1 MIGGVEYVIYG
12 RALMTIDNGQ
22 DNLTWTAASA
32 TATYELLEGEEVMIS
47 YLPVS
52 HIVAQVA
59 MGIIVIQDVFDTL
72 LLALDSAR
80 FEFTLKMRLNRK
92 MLERPNICYIF
103 EKLSVQFKDVKYDI
117 SMCKY
122 HSTRPQPI

>member
-72 LLALDSAR
+72 LLTLDSAR

-103 EKLSVQFKDVKYDI
+103 GKLGVQGCQI
-117 SMCKY
+117 
-122 HSTRPQPI
+122 

>member
-72 LLALDSAR
+72 LLTLDSAR

-103 EKLSVQFKDVKYDI
+103 EELSVQGCQI
-117 SMCKY
+117 
-122 HSTRPQPI
+122 

>member
-1 MIGGVEYVIYG
+1 MPT
-12 RALMTIDNGQ
+12 AQ

-72 LLALDSAR
+72 VHSTLLLALDSAR

-92 MLERPNICYIF
+92 MLERPNMCYIF
-103 EKLSVQFKDVKYDI
+103 EKLSVQGCQI
-117 SMCKY
+117 
-122 HSTRPQPI
+122 

>member
-72 LLALDSAR
+72 LLTLDSAR

-92 MLERPNICYIF
+92 ILERPNICYIF
-103 EKLSVQFKDVKYDI
+103 EKLRVQG
-117 SMCKY
+117 
-122 HSTRPQPI
+122 

>member
-72 LLALDSAR
+72 LLTLDSAR

-103 EKLSVQFKDVKYDI
+103 EKLSVQGYQI
-117 SMCKY
+117 
-122 HSTRPQPI
+122 

>member
-1 MIGGVEYVIYG
+1 
-12 RALMTIDNGQ
+12 MTIDNGQ

-59 MGIIVIQDVFDTL
+59 MGVIVIQDVFDTL
-72 LLALDSAR
+72 
-80 FEFTLKMRLNRK
+80 
-92 MLERPNICYIF
+92 
-103 EKLSVQFKDVKYDI
+103 V
-117 SMCKY
+117 
-122 HSTRPQPI
+122 HSTLL

>member
-59 MGIIVIQDVFDTL
+59 MGIIVIQDVFHTL
-72 LLALDSAR
+72 LLTLDSAR
-80 FEFTLKMRLNRK
+80 FEFTLKMRLNRN
-92 MLERPNICYIF
+92 MLKRPNICYIF
-103 EKLSVQFKDVKYDI
+103 EKLSVQGCQI
-117 SMCKY
+117 
-122 HSTRPQPI
+122 

>member
-1 MIGGVEYVIYG
+1 
-12 RALMTIDNGQ
+12 
-22 DNLTWTAASA
+22 
-32 TATYELLEGEEVMIS
+32 MIS

-92 MLERPNICYIF
+92 MLETHNICYIF
-103 EKLSVQFKDVKYDI
+103 EKLSVQGCQI
-117 SMCKY
+117 
-122 HSTRPQPI
+122 

>member
-1 MIGGVEYVIYG
+1 
-12 RALMTIDNGQ
+12 
-22 DNLTWTAASA
+22 
-32 TATYELLEGEEVMIS
+32 MIS

-92 MLERPNICYIF
+92 MLETHNICYIF
-103 EKLSVQFKDVKYDI
+103 GKLSVQGCQI
-117 SMCKY
+117 
-122 HSTRPQPI
+122 

>member
-80 FEFTLKMRLNRK
+80 FEFTLKMRLNRN
-92 MLERPNICYIF
+92 MLKRPNICYIF
-103 EKLSVQFKDVKYDI
+103 EKLSVQGCQI
-117 SMCKY
+117 
-122 HSTRPQPI
+122 